1 MRIKVWTVLIAA
13 ALTACAPVQTTVNP
27 AALPAVTEFGA
38 HENPMEWWYVSAY
51 LPSDGL
57 ALHWAQFRVRDPRV
71 PVPVFISHVAV
82 TDLRSGQVTFLEQS
96 PGTGEVAFP
105 PLRIRQGAWTL
116 TQAGPQPG
124 AVSAGA
130 FALKAG
136 PLDLT
141 LTPLKGPVLHPPGF
155 SGSADT
161 GVLFYQGV
169 TRLALAGSVN
179 GRAVQGE
186 AWLDHQWGNQIPGQT
201 ALWDWFSVQLE
212 GGRDLMVYRVRRLD
226 GTVAQLIG
234 SVVEPDGSVRAVRGL
249 RAVPGEEWVSPQG
262 RRYTLDWQLVSDEF
276 DLRVRAVRREQELLS
291 RSTRIAYWEGPVEV
305 SGVWAGMPARGQGM
319 MELVS
324 GAWAPK

>member
-1 MRIKVWTVLIAA
+1 MRLNLIPVLA
-13 ALTACAPVQTTVNP
+13 ALLLSGCAPVQTTVNP
-27 AALPAVTEFGA
+27 AVLPAATDFGT
-38 HENPMEWWYVSAY
+38 HENPMEWWYVSSY
-51 LPSDGL
+51 LPGEGL

-71 PVPVFISHVAV
+71 PFPVFISHVAV

-96 PGTGEVAFP
+96 PDTGEVAFP

-116 TQAGPQPG
+116 TQAGPQPT
-124 AVSAGA
+124 APMT
-130 FALKAG
+130 LKAG

-141 LTPLKGPVLHPPGF
+141 LTPVKGPVLHPPGF

-161 GVLFYQGV
+161 GVLFYQGI
-169 TRLALAGSVN
+169 TRLTLTGSVN

-201 ALWDWFSVQLE
+201 ALWDWFSVQLD

-234 SVVEPDGSVRAVRGL
+234 SVVEPDGSVRAVKGL
-249 RAVPGEEWVSPQG
+249 RAVPGEEWISPQG
-262 RRYTLDWQLVSDEF
+262 RKYTLGWQLVSDEF
-276 DLRVRAVRREQELLS
+276 DLTVRAVRREQELLS
-291 RSTRIAYWEGPVEV
+291 RSTRIAYWEGPIEV
-305 SGVWAGMPARGQGM
+305 AGVWAGEQARGTGM

-324 GAWAPK
+324 GTWTPR

>member
-1 MRIKVWTVLIAA
+1 MRLNLIPVLA
-13 ALTACAPVQTTVNP
+13 ALLLSGCAPVQTTVNP
-27 AALPAVTEFGA
+27 AVLPAATDFGA
-38 HENPMEWWYVSAY
+38 HENPMEWWYVSSY
-51 LPSDGL
+51 LPGEGL

-71 PVPVFISHVAV
+71 PFPVFISHVAV

-96 PGTGEVAFP
+96 PDTGEVAFP

-116 TQAGPQPG
+116 TQAGPQPT
-124 AVSAGA
+124 APMT
-130 FALKAG
+130 LKAG

-141 LTPLKGPVLHPPGF
+141 LTPVKGPVLHPPGF

-161 GVLFYQGV
+161 GVLFYQGI
-169 TRLALAGSVN
+169 TRLTLTGSVN

-201 ALWDWFSVQLE
+201 ALWDWFSVQLD

-234 SVVEPDGSVRAVRGL
+234 SVVEPDGSVRAVKGL
-249 RAVPGEEWVSPQG
+249 RAVPGEEWISPQG
-262 RRYTLDWQLVSDEF
+262 RKYTLGWQLVSDEF
-276 DLRVRAVRREQELLS
+276 DLSVRAVRREQELLS
-291 RSTRIAYWEGPVEV
+291 RSTRIAYWEGPIEV
-305 SGVWAGMPARGQGM
+305 SGVWAGEQARGTGM

-324 GAWAPK
+324 GTWTPR

>member
-1 MRIKVWTVLIAA
+1 MPMRLNLIPVLA
-13 ALTACAPVQTTVNP
+13 ALLLSGCAPVQTTVNP
-27 AALPAVTEFGA
+27 AVLPAATDFGA
-38 HENPMEWWYVSAY
+38 HENPMEWWYVSSY
-51 LPSDGL
+51 LPGEGL

-71 PVPVFISHVAV
+71 PFPVFISHVAV

-96 PGTGEVAFP
+96 PDTGEVAFP

-116 TQAGPQPG
+116 TQAGPQPT
-124 AVSAGA
+124 APMT
-130 FALKAG
+130 LKAG

-141 LTPLKGPVLHPPGF
+141 LTPVKGPVLHPPGF

-161 GVLFYQGV
+161 GVLFYQGI
-169 TRLALAGSVN
+169 TRLTLTGSVN

-201 ALWDWFSVQLE
+201 ALWDWFSVQLD

-234 SVVEPDGSVRAVRGL
+234 SVVEPDGSVRAIRGL
-249 RAVPGEEWVSPQG
+249 RAVPGEEWISPQG
-262 RRYTLDWQLVSDEF
+262 RKYTLGWQLVSDEF
-276 DLRVRAVRREQELLS
+276 DLTVRAVRREQELLS
-291 RSTRIAYWEGPVEV
+291 RSTRIAYWEGPIEV
-305 SGVWAGMPARGQGM
+305 SGVWAGEQARGTGM

-324 GAWAPK
+324 GTWTPR

>member
-1 MRIKVWTVLIAA
+1 MPMRLNLIPVLA
-13 ALTACAPVQTTVNP
+13 ALLLSGCAPVQTTVNP
-27 AALPAVTEFGA
+27 AVLPAATDFGA
-38 HENPMEWWYVSAY
+38 HENPMEWWYVSSY
-51 LPSDGL
+51 LPGEGL

-71 PVPVFISHVAV
+71 PFPVFISHVAV

-96 PGTGEVAFP
+96 PDTGEVAFP

-116 TQAGPQPG
+116 TQAGPQPT
-124 AVSAGA
+124 APMT
-130 FALKAG
+130 LKAG

-141 LTPLKGPVLHPPGF
+141 LTPVKGPVLHPPGF

-161 GVLFYQGV
+161 GVLFYQGI
-169 TRLALAGSVN
+169 TRLTLTGSVN

-201 ALWDWFSVQLE
+201 ALWDWFSVQLD

-249 RAVPGEEWVSPQG
+249 RAVPGEEWISPQG
-262 RRYTLDWQLVSDEF
+262 RKYTLGWQLVSDEF
-276 DLRVRAVRREQELLS
+276 DLTVRAVRREQELLS
-291 RSTRIAYWEGPVEV
+291 RSTRIAYWEGPIEV
-305 SGVWAGMPARGQGM
+305 SGVWAGEQARGTGM

-324 GAWAPK
+324 GTWTPR

>member
-1 MRIKVWTVLIAA
+1 MRLNLIPVLV
-13 ALTACAPVQTTVNP
+13 ALLLSGCAPVQTTVNP
-27 AALPAVTEFGA
+27 AVLPAATDFGA
-38 HENPMEWWYVSAY
+38 HENPMEWWYVSSY
-51 LPSDGL
+51 LPGEGL

-71 PVPVFISHVAV
+71 PFPVFISHVAV

-96 PGTGEVAFP
+96 PDTGEVAFP

-116 TQAGPQPG
+116 TQAGPQPT
-124 AVSAGA
+124 APLT
-130 FALKAG
+130 LKAG

-141 LTPLKGPVLHPPGF
+141 LTPVKGPVLHPPGF

-161 GVLFYQGV
+161 GVLFYQGI
-169 TRLALAGSVN
+169 TRLSLTGSVN

-234 SVVEPDGSVRAVRGL
+234 SVVEPDGSVRAVKGL
-249 RAVPGEEWVSPQG
+249 RAVPGEEWISPQG
-262 RRYTLDWQLVSDEF
+262 RKYTLGWQLVSDEF
-276 DLRVRAVRREQELLS
+276 DLTVRAVRREQELLS
-291 RSTRIAYWEGPVEV
+291 RSTRIAYWEGPIEV
-305 SGVWAGMPARGQGM
+305 SGVWAGEQARGTGM

-324 GAWAPK
+324 GTWTPK

>member
-1 MRIKVWTVLIAA
+1 MRLNLIPVMA
-13 ALTACAPVQTTVNP
+13 ALLLSGCAPVQTTVNP
-27 AALPAVTEFGA
+27 AVLPAATDFGA
-38 HENPMEWWYVSAY
+38 HENPMEWWYVSSY
-51 LPSDGL
+51 LPGEGL

-71 PVPVFISHVAV
+71 PFPVFISHVAV

-96 PGTGEVAFP
+96 PDTGEVAFP

-116 TQAGPQPG
+116 TQAGPQPT
-124 AVSAGA
+124 APMT
-130 FALKAG
+130 LKAG

-141 LTPLKGPVLHPPGF
+141 LTPVKGPVLHPPGF

-161 GVLFYQGV
+161 GVLFYQGI
-169 TRLALAGSVN
+169 TRLTLTGSVN

-201 ALWDWFSVQLE
+201 ALWDWFSVQLD

-234 SVVEPDGSVRAVRGL
+234 SVVEPDGSVRAVKGL
-249 RAVPGEEWVSPQG
+249 RAVPGEEWISPQG
-262 RRYTLDWQLVSDEF
+262 RKYTLGWQLVSDEF
-276 DLRVRAVRREQELLS
+276 DLTVRAVRREQELLS
-291 RSTRIAYWEGPVEV
+291 RSTRIAYWEGPIEV
-305 SGVWAGMPARGQGM
+305 SGVWAGEQARGTGM

-324 GAWAPK
+324 GTWTPR

>member
-1 MRIKVWTVLIAA
+1 MRLNLIPVMA
-13 ALTACAPVQTTVNP
+13 ALLLSGCAPVQTTVNP
-27 AALPAVTEFGA
+27 AVLPAATDFGA
-38 HENPMEWWYVSAY
+38 HENPMEWWYVSSY
-51 LPSDGL
+51 LPGEGL

-71 PVPVFISHVAV
+71 PFPVFISHVAV
-82 TDLRSGQVTFLEQS
+82 TDMRSGQVTFLEQS
-96 PGTGEVAFP
+96 PDTGEVAFP

-116 TQAGPQPG
+116 TQAGPQPT
-124 AVSAGA
+124 APMT
-130 FALKAG
+130 LKSG

-141 LTPLKGPVLHPPGF
+141 LTPVKEPVLHPPGF

-161 GVLFYQGV
+161 GVLFYQGI
-169 TRLALAGSVN
+169 TRLTLTGSVN

-201 ALWDWFSVQLE
+201 ALWDWFSVQLD

-249 RAVPGEEWVSPQG
+249 RAVPGEEWISPQG
-262 RRYTLDWQLVSDEF
+262 RKYTLGWQLVSDEF
-276 DLRVRAVRREQELLS
+276 DLTVRAVRREQELLS
-291 RSTRIAYWEGPVEV
+291 RSTRIAYWEGPIEI
-305 SGVWAGMPARGQGM
+305 SGVWAGEQARGTGM

-324 GAWAPK
+324 GTWTPR

>member
-1 MRIKVWTVLIAA
+1 MPMRLNLIPVLA
-13 ALTACAPVQTTVNP
+13 ALLLSGCAPVQTTVNP
-27 AALPAVTEFGA
+27 AVLPAATDFGA
-38 HENPMEWWYVSAY
+38 HENPMEWWYVSSY
-51 LPSDGL
+51 LPGEGL

-71 PVPVFISHVAV
+71 PFPVFISHVAV

-96 PGTGEVAFP
+96 PDTGEVAFP

-116 TQAGPQPG
+116 TQAGPQPT
-124 AVSAGA
+124 APMT
-130 FALKAG
+130 LKAG

-141 LTPLKGPVLHPPGF
+141 LTPVKGPVLHPPGF

-161 GVLFYQGV
+161 GVLFYQGI
-169 TRLALAGSVN
+169 TRLTLTGSVN

-201 ALWDWFSVQLE
+201 ALWDWFSVQLD

-234 SVVEPDGSVRAVRGL
+234 SVVEPDGSVRAVKGL
-249 RAVPGEEWVSPQG
+249 RAVPGEEWISPQG
-262 RRYTLDWQLVSDEF
+262 RKYTLGWQLVSDEF
-276 DLRVRAVRREQELLS
+276 DLSVRAVRREQELLS
-291 RSTRIAYWEGPVEV
+291 RSTRIAYWEGPIEV
-305 SGVWAGMPARGQGM
+305 SGVWAGEQARGTGM

-324 GAWAPK
+324 GTWTPR

>member
-1 MRIKVWTVLIAA
+1 M
-13 ALTACAPVQTTVNP
+13 QTTVNP
-27 AALPAVTEFGA
+27 AVLPAATDFGA
-38 HENPMEWWYVSAY
+38 HENPMEWWYVSSY
-51 LPSDGL
+51 LPGEGL

-71 PVPVFISHVAV
+71 PFPVFISHVAV

-96 PGTGEVAFP
+96 PDTGEVAFP

-116 TQAGPQPG
+116 TQAGPQPT
-124 AVSAGA
+124 APMT
-130 FALKAG
+130 LKAG

-141 LTPLKGPVLHPPGF
+141 LTPVKGPVLHPPGF

-161 GVLFYQGV
+161 GVLFYQGI
-169 TRLALAGSVN
+169 TRLTLTGSVN

-201 ALWDWFSVQLE
+201 ALWDWFSVQLD

-226 GTVAQLIG
+226 GTVAQLSG

-249 RAVPGEEWVSPQG
+249 RAVPGEEWISPQG
-262 RRYTLDWQLVSDEF
+262 RKYTLGWQLVSDEF
-276 DLRVRAVRREQELLS
+276 DLTVRAVRCEQELLS
-291 RSTRIAYWEGPVEV
+291 RSTRIAYWEGPIEV
-305 SGVWAGMPARGQGM
+305 SGVWAGEQARGTGM

-324 GAWAPK
+324 GTWTPR

>member
-1 MRIKVWTVLIAA
+1 MPMRLNLIPVLA
-13 ALTACAPVQTTVNP
+13 ALLLSGCAPVQTTVNP
-27 AALPAVTEFGA
+27 AALPAATDFGA
-38 HENPMEWWYVSAY
+38 HENPMEWWYVSSY
-51 LPSDGL
+51 LPGEGL

-71 PVPVFISHVAV
+71 PFPVFISHVAV

-96 PGTGEVAFP
+96 PDTGQVAFP

-116 TQAGPQPG
+116 TQAGPQPT
-124 AVSAGA
+124 APMT
-130 FALKAG
+130 LKAG

-141 LTPLKGPVLHPPGF
+141 LTPVKGPVLHPPGF

-161 GVLFYQGV
+161 GVLFYQGI
-169 TRLALAGSVN
+169 TRLTLTGSVN

-201 ALWDWFSVQLE
+201 ALWDWFSVQLD

-234 SVVEPDGSVRAVRGL
+234 SVVEPDGSVRAVKGL
-249 RAVPGEEWVSPQG
+249 RAVPGEEWISPQG
-262 RRYTLDWQLVSDEF
+262 RKYTLGWQLVSDEF
-276 DLRVRAVRREQELLS
+276 DLSVRAVRREQELLS
-291 RSTRIAYWEGPVEV
+291 RSTRIAYWEGPIEV
-305 SGVWAGMPARGQGM
+305 SGVWAGEQARGTGM

-324 GAWAPK
+324 GTWTPR

>member
-1 MRIKVWTVLIAA
+1 M
-13 ALTACAPVQTTVNP
+13 QTTVNP
-27 AALPAVTEFGA
+27 AVLPAATDFGA
-38 HENPMEWWYVSAY
+38 HENPMEWWYVSSY
-51 LPSDGL
+51 LPGEGL

-71 PVPVFISHVAV
+71 PFPVFISHVAV

-96 PGTGEVAFP
+96 PDTGEVAFP

-116 TQAGPQPG
+116 TQAGPQPT
-124 AVSAGA
+124 APMT
-130 FALKAG
+130 LKAG

-141 LTPLKGPVLHPPGF
+141 LTPVKGPVLHPPGF

-161 GVLFYQGV
+161 GVLFYQGI
-169 TRLALAGSVN
+169 TRLTLTGSVN

-201 ALWDWFSVQLE
+201 ALWDWFSVQLD

-249 RAVPGEEWVSPQG
+249 RAVPGEEWISPQG
-262 RRYTLDWQLVSDEF
+262 RKYTLGWQLVSDEF
-276 DLRVRAVRREQELLS
+276 DLTVRAVRCEQELLS
-291 RSTRIAYWEGPVEV
+291 RSTRIAYWEGPIEV
-305 SGVWAGMPARGQGM
+305 SGVWAGEQARGTGM

-324 GAWAPK
+324 GTWTPR

>member
-1 MRIKVWTVLIAA
+1 MRLNLIPVLA
-13 ALTACAPVQTTVNP
+13 ALLLSGCAPVQTTVNP
-27 AALPAVTEFGA
+27 AALPAATDFGA
-38 HENPMEWWYVSAY
+38 HENPMEWWYVSSY
-51 LPSDGL
+51 LPGEGL

-71 PVPVFISHVAV
+71 PFPVFISHVAV

-96 PGTGEVAFP
+96 PDTGQVAFP

-116 TQAGPQPG
+116 TQAGPQPT
-124 AVSAGA
+124 APMT
-130 FALKAG
+130 LKAG

-141 LTPLKGPVLHPPGF
+141 LTPVKGPVLHPPGF

-161 GVLFYQGV
+161 GVLFYQGI
-169 TRLALAGSVN
+169 TRLTLTGSVN

-201 ALWDWFSVQLE
+201 ALWDWFSVQLD

-234 SVVEPDGSVRAVRGL
+234 SVVEPDGSVRAVKGL
-249 RAVPGEEWVSPQG
+249 RAVPGEEWISPQG
-262 RRYTLDWQLVSDEF
+262 RKYTLGWQLVSDEF
-276 DLRVRAVRREQELLS
+276 DLSVRAVRREQELLS
-291 RSTRIAYWEGPVEV
+291 RSTRIAYWEGPIEV
-305 SGVWAGMPARGQGM
+305 SGVWAGEQARGTGM

-324 GAWAPK
+324 GTWTPR